1 MSKENAGAS
10 ADSKRA
16 MRKRLP
22 RNPAGTRQQ
31 IIDAAADLIAR
42 EGSGKITNRKVADYA
57 GVSLGS
63 TTRHFKSID
72 ELRRAGLAELSTRIE
87 REYDDMFCIVAQ
99 EGHGSE
105 RLADTINEYLSNPQR
120 VNADAALYAAAIEDP
135 RYGISRRGASTRF
148 SRDVPHTWTSNARR
162 FSSPSSK
169 ARLINSCFMGLCP
182 YDPEIVR
189 LATRLII
196 G

>member
-1 MSKENAGAS
+1 MSKENAEAS
-10 ADSKRA
+10 ADGKRT

-105 RLADTINEYLSNPQR
+105 KLADTINEYLSNPQR

-135 RYGISRRGASTRF
+135 EVRDITKRSFDSFLERCDPYMDIERAKILFAFIEGA
-148 SRDVPHTWTSNARR
+148 V
-162 FSSPSSK
+162 
-169 ARLINSCFMGLCP
+169 INSCFMGVP

>member
-16 MRKRLP
+16 MRQT
-22 RNPAGTRQQ
+22 PATQPSWTRQQ

-135 RYGISRRGASTRF
+135 EVRDITKRSFDSFLERCAPYMDIERAKILFAFIEGA
-148 SRDVPHTWTSNARR
+148 V
-162 FSSPSSK
+162 
-169 ARLINSCFMGLCP
+169 INSCFMGVP